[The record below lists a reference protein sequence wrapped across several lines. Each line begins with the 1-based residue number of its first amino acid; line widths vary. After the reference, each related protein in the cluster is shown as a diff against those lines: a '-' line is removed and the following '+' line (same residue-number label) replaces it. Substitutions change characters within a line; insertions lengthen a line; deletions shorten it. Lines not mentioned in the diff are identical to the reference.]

1 MTTNATPLGPVT
13 QTPTGSIRG
22 AGDNPRVITKAA
34 IDMVAKSIAR
44 FGWQQPI
51 VVDREGIIVAG
62 HTRHLAAKQLGLSSV
77 PVVVAE
83 GLTPDEARAY
93 RIADNRTGD
102 FTSWDYPEL
111 VDQLDDLS
119 AGFSDELALA
129 DWQSIVGQ
137 FESAYGDGGEHVD
150 ASGDRENATPA
161 PPTASNTT
169 KVPTPHHGAESAG
182 DWQIDTENAAF
193 GAHRPAHTGEVADLV
208 VPDLAAR
215 QLEADYELVVV
226 CDGMESRANA
236 QEALLRIEGVV
247 DVRYK
252 R

>member
-1 MTTNATPLGPVT
+1 MAPMTTNATPLGPVT

-51 VVDREGIIVAG
+51 VVDREGVIVAG

-129 DWQSIVGQ
+129 DWQSIVGE

-150 ASGDRENATPA
+150 AGGAQDDAPAA
-161 PPTASNTT
+161 PPSTMG
-169 KVPTPHHGAESAG
+169 PTHHHAPMGAG
-182 DWQIDTENAAF
+182 DGQWGPEDDA
-193 GAHRPAHTGEVADLV
+193 PASRGPSRAGEVADLV

>member
-22 AGDNPRVITKAA
+22 SSDNPRVITKAA

-51 VVDREGIIVAG
+51 VVDREGVIVAG

-129 DWQSIVGQ
+129 DWQSIVGE
-137 FESAYGDGGEHVD
+137 FEATYGEGAQEP
-150 ASGDRENATPA
+150 PA
-161 PPTASNTT
+161 P
-169 KVPTPHHGAESAG
+169 VEM
-182 DWQIDTENAAF
+182 
-193 GAHRPAHTGEVADLV
+193 PAHQSAPVSQGGGVEYPQADNSASSSPTYTQPAVAPGQVQPLGVTPEAIAQTIDAFEITV
-208 VPDLAAR
+208 VCSTEQHAAR
-215 QLEADYELVVV
+215 VMAAIVDM
-226 CDGMESRANA
+226 D
-236 QEALLRIEGVV
+236 GVV
-247 DVRYK
+247 DVRNK